1 MRTGLLLAGALLALA
16 CNAGAAQA
24 RNQLGARDPIVVDPQ
39 KSYIFYRSHER
50 LPLRLLREVSPAQRT
65 AWEQQR
71 ARSLE
76 RARSAYPGR
85 LREWQR
91 LQAEC
96 RGSQAPAC
104 LNRDTERPIEPTEA
118 NFTIPPPELD
128 NFLDISP
135 GPQFTRNDHDYTYL
149 MTVDPGTY
157 TVYGQIVVTS
167 QAGGTGICLCM
178 GSVRFEAPAGRIV
191 DLGEL
196 HYPIAEALAA
206 GQIVTPGISPL
217 TSHAIVPPTDAM
229 ARPERLAGLPVQPAE
244 FRAADKM
251 PNYFGVQISRLAPI
265 PGVLGYERDRV
276 IDLRTGRPVEPTP

>member
-1 MRTGLLLAGALLALA
+1 MRAGPLLAGALLALA
-16 CNAGAAQA
+16 CHAGAALA
-24 RNQLGARDPIVVDPQ
+24 RNQLGGRDQLVVDPQ
-39 KSYIFYRSHER
+39 KSYIFFRTNER

-65 AWEQQR
+65 AWEAQR
-71 ARSLE
+71 QRGLE
-76 RARSAYPGR
+76 RARRGFAGR
-85 LREWQR
+85 LRDWQQ
-91 LQAEC
+91 LEAEC

-104 LNRDTERPIEPTEA
+104 LNREPQRPVEPTDA

-135 GPQFTRNDHDYTYL
+135 GPQFTRDGHDYTYL

-157 TVYGQIVVTS
+157 IVYGQVVLTS
-167 QAGGTGICLCM
+167 QTGGTGICLCM

-196 HYPIAEALAA
+196 HYPIAEALEA
-206 GQIVTPGISPL
+206 GGTVNPGISPL
-217 TSHAIVPPTDAM
+217 TSHAIVPPTAAM
-229 ARPERLAGLPVQPAE
+229 ATPDRLAGLPVVPAE

-251 PNYFGVQISRLAPI
+251 PNYFGVQISRLAAM

-276 IDLRTGRPVEPTP
+276 IDLRTGRPVDAR

>member
-1 MRTGLLLAGALLALA
+1 MRTGPLLAGALLALA
-16 CNAGAAQA
+16 CHAGAALA
-24 RNQLGARDPIVVDPQ
+24 RNQLGGRDAVVVDPQ
-39 KSYIFYRSHER
+39 KSYIFFRSHQR

-71 ARSLE
+71 ARALQ
-76 RARSAYPGR
+76 RARGAYPGR

-104 LNRDTERPIEPTEA
+104 LNRDTERPVEPTEA
-118 NFTIPPPELD
+118 SFTIPPPELD
-128 NFLDISP
+128 NFLDISA
-135 GPQFTRNDHDYTYL
+135 GPQFTRDGDDYTYL

-157 TVYGQIVVTS
+157 IVYGQIVVTS

-196 HYPIAEALAA
+196 RYPIAEALAA
-206 GQIVTPGISPL
+206 GQTVTPGISPL
-217 TSHAIVPPTDAM
+217 TSHAIVPATDAM
-229 ARPERLAGLPVQPAE
+229 ARPDRLAGLPVVPAG

-251 PNYFGVQISRLAPI
+251 PNYFGVQISRLAAM
-265 PGVLGYERDRV
+265 PGILGYDRDRV
-276 IDLRTGRPVEPTP
+276 IDLTTNGPAAP